1 MSKSLYRFK
10 VRKWS
15 DVNTNAFDL
24 VFLDEERNNQHY
36 CAAQTFETLD
46 AAHEVAKI
54 LDEELVK
61 DTASMVES
69 IRLHWPVDGPAIS

>member
-15 DVNTNAFDL
+15 DVNANAFDL

-36 CAAQTFETLD
+36 SSSQTFETIE
-46 AAHEVAKI
+46 AAHEIAKM
-54 LDEELVK
+54 LDAELAK
-61 DTASMVES
+61 DVPSMVES
-69 IRLHWPVDGPAIS
+69 IRLHWPVDGPAIH